1 MPRIPISR
9 RLIFLLP
16 LVALPL
22 LAFEIGSQIVLRE
35 TRKAEVRQDALRLL
49 DSVEAEQQR
58 LIDDIEHTLI
68 TLAEVG
74 AAELQG
80 SGCQSALD
88 RLKRRYPP
96 YLTIEVTGLDGVV
109 HCSTDRQRI
118 GVSNGDREDVRRA
131 LATGRFA
138 AGTYDLA
145 RQTGSPILPFGLPFQ
160 DPGGHTV
167 GVITALLD
175 IGWLEDY
182 LTRKP
187 MPNSAAVLIAD
198 RSGTVLVRTPHI
210 PGLVGGP
217 LPERFSFMLKGSQH
231 AIIEAISLDGVP
243 RVIAYS
249 TTESGVP
256 GLLISAALD
265 KDEAMR
271 PVNAALMRSL
281 ALFASVLLMTVLAA
295 LWGVRRFTRLQDRLM
310 LALQSAHAGTFDAD
324 LRTGRS
330 RWSEA
335 TYRIFGLDPKQHP
348 SSVESWKS
356 VLHPDDRERVL
367 AERLHGFETHSLDH
381 HMEYRIVHPDGGVRW
396 VETLGRAAYAADG
409 TPRNLAGLHIDITR
423 RKEVEEALR
432 TAKEE
437 AERANLSKTK
447 FLAAASHDLRQPMQ
461 SMVFF
466 ASALHGHVDSSRG
479 REALTMLER
488 GMDTLR
494 GLLDS
499 LLDVSRLDAGVV
511 TPTIEDFSIGPVLNH
526 IGASYTPLAA
536 VKGLTFEMAISC
548 DTPVRSD
555 RNLLGRMVRNLIENA
570 IRYTESG
577 FVRLECHVTSGH
589 VLIEIHDSGIGI
601 PPDQREQ
608 IFEEFHQIG
617 NPARDRARGLG
628 LGLSIVK
635 RLSGLLQH
643 PVEVRAAPGRGS
655 VFSIRV
661 PLGQRAAPV
670 AEAAPLPRAS
680 GLGRLALLVDDD
692 VIVLLGLQTILR
704 EWGYDTMIAASA
716 DDALKRLKAD
726 GRTPDI
732 VVADY
737 RLREGRTGT
746 EAVRRIREAVG
757 AAVPGIILSGEAGR
771 EWQQDAEGLGLGLAF
786 KPVTPRQLHEVM
798 TRHLGTAA

>member
-1 MPRIPISR
+1 MPRMTISR
-9 RLIFLLP
+9 RLFFLLP
-16 LVALPL
+16 LIALPL

-35 TRKAEVRQDALRLL
+35 SRKAEVHQDALRLL
-49 DSVEAEQQR
+49 DSVETEQRR
-58 LIDDIEHTLI
+58 LIADIEHVLV

-74 AAELQG
+74 ATELQG
-80 SGCQSALD
+80 SDCQPALD
-88 RLKRRYPP
+88 RLKRRYPQ
-96 YLTIEVTGLDGVV
+96 YLTVEVTGLDGIVR
-109 HCSTDRQRI
+109 CSTDRRTVGAYI
-118 GVSNGDREDVRRA
+118 GDRENVHNA
-131 LATGRFA
+131 FATGQFTT
-138 AGTYDLA
+138 GTYDLT
-145 RQTGSPILPFGLPFQ
+145 RHVGSPILPFGLPFVNAEGQ
-160 DPGGHTV
+160 PA

-175 IGWLEDY
+175 IAWLEEY
-182 LTRKP
+182 LARKP
-187 MPNSAAVLIAD
+187 LPKNAAVLVAD
-198 RSGTVLVRTPHI
+198 SDGTMLARAPQL
-210 PGLVGGP
+210 PSLVGQP
-217 LPERFSFMLKGSQH
+217 LPERFAFMLGSNQRTT
-231 AIIEAISLDGVP
+231 IEAVSLDGVA

-249 TTESGVP
+249 TVEAGVP

-265 KDEAMR
+265 KNEAMR

-281 ALFASVLLMTVLAA
+281 GLFAGVLLLTVLGTF
-295 LWGVRRFTRLQDRLM
+295 WGVGRFARLQDRLM

-330 RWSEA
+330 VWSEA
-335 TYRIFGLDPKQHP
+335 TYRILGLDPKRFP
-348 SSVESWKS
+348 ASVESWKS

-367 AERLHGFETHSLDH
+367 ADRLHGFETRSPDH
-381 HMEYRIVHPDGGVRW
+381 HMEYRIVHPDGSVRW
-396 VETLGRAAYAADG
+396 VETIARAGYAADG
-409 TPRNLAGLHIDITR
+409 TPRHLVGLHIDITR

-466 ASALHGHVDSSRG
+466 AAALHGHVDSTRG
-479 REALTMLER
+479 REALTLLGR

-499 LLDVSRLDAGVV
+499 LLDVSRLDAGVI
-511 TPTIEDFSIGPVLNH
+511 TPTIEDFTVGPALNH
-526 IGASYTPLAA
+526 IGASYAPLAA
-536 VKGLTFEMAISC
+536 AKGLRFETELSC
-548 DTPVRSD
+548 DIPVRSD

-570 IRYTESG
+570 IRYTEVG
-577 FVRLECHVTSGH
+577 FVRLECHVADGH
-589 VLIEIHDSGIGI
+589 ALIEIQDSGIGI
-601 PPDQREQ
+601 PPDQREM
-608 IFEEFHQIG
+608 IFEEFHQLD

-635 RLSGLLQH
+635 RLSGLLRH

-661 PLGQRAAPV
+661 PLGQAVVPAAEV
-670 AEAAPLPRAS
+670 APLPKVS
-680 GLGRLALLVDDD
+680 GRGRLALLVDDD

-704 EWGYDTMIAASA
+704 EWGYDTLIGASA
-716 DDALKRLKAD
+716 EEAVARLKAD
-726 GRTPDI
+726 GRTPDV

-746 EAVRRIREAVG
+746 EAVQRIREAVG
-757 AAVPGIILSGEAGR
+757 AEVPGIILSGEAGR
-771 EWQQDAEGLGLGLAF
+771 EWQQDAKGLGLGLAF
-786 KPVTPRQLHEVM
+786 KPVTPRQLHEVL